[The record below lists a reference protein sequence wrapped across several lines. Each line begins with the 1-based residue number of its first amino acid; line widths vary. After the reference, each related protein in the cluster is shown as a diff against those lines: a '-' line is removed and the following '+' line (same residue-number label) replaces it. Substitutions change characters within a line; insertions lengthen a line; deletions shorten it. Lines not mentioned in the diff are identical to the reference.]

1 MEPVSFTEFRQNL
14 ARHLDAVAESGQ
26 NLVVTRQG
34 KASVV
39 VMTLEEFEGWQE
51 TVHLLSSPANAVR
64 LLRSVQDADE
74 GKFVEGV
81 TVEVEEEV

>member
-1 MEPVSFTEFRQNL
+1 VSFTEFRQNL